1 METLPYDTD
10 IEDVVLG
17 GIIQNIE
24 EYDLVSK
31 YFIEKDVFYQKRAKL
46 LWEKITTMKK
56 EGKHIDTLTM
66 CSSLTQEDT
75 DNGLTQ
81 YYITKCTTSSGA
93 KGTAEFY
100 TAQIYEKYLLRKVIV
115 QSEKVKEK
123 ALSNEKDVYDAIT
136 EAHSLF
142 GELLNIRP
150 SNVQDIEDVI
160 SDTLD
165 SIKNKRSKLIGSGY
179 NGVDKFSGGLTRGEI
194 TIIGGRPGHG

>member
-1 METLPYDTD
+1 MGTLPYDTD

-31 YFIEKDVFYQKRAKL
+31 YFIDDDVFYQNRAKL
-46 LWEKITTMKK
+46 LWEKITTMKR
-56 EGKHIDTLTM
+56 EGKHVDTLTI
-66 CSSLTQEDT
+66 CSTLTQDDT
-75 DNGLTQ
+75 NKGLTQ
-81 YYITKCTTSSGA
+81 YYVTKCTTNTGA
-93 KGTAEFY
+93 KGTCKFY
-100 TAQIYEKYLLRKVIV
+100 AIQIYEKYLLRKVIV

-123 ALSNEKDVYDAIT
+123 ALSNEKDVYESIN

-160 SDTLD
+160 TDTLD
-165 SIKNKRSKLIGSGY
+165 SIKTKEVN
-179 NGVDKFSGGLTRGEI
+179 
-194 TIIGGRPGHG
+194 